1 LIVGDLRVNRN
12 WVLPDRSVSVTSQSH
27 GDVLPRKLIDPGW
40 QTDVL
45 GGAACVSDAPHMSPP
60 YGGIPVY
67 LAGERPVSIPW
78 SYTKSKSNSMLKSE
92 TAYPTAAQG
101 RTVRIYMSLPR
112 SRMCTQRPGSFK
124 NSVDGAGPPSSRCT
138 LSSRWPENIA
148 YFAALKGVKA
158 ICTRALLPVPTR
170 KNKT

>member
-1 LIVGDLRVNRN
+1 MHRICRRPTVASLCILPVNGRFQFPGVIQRAN
-12 WVLPDRSVSVTSQSH
+12 RTQCSNRKMRTQ
-27 GDVLPRKLIDPGW
+27 LPRKAE
-40 QTDVL
+40 QF
-45 GGAACVSDAPHMSPP
+45 
-60 YGGIPVY
+60 VY
-67 LAGERPVSIPW
+67 ICR
-78 SYTKSKSNSMLKSE
+78 
-92 TAYPTAAQG
+92 
-101 RTVRIYMSLPR
+101 SLDLECAR
-112 SRMCTQRPGSFK
+112 NDQDSSK

>member
-1 LIVGDLRVNRN
+1 MIHLLLVRHPSGFGPSNTPRGKMSSKKKDCILVVGDLMVNRN

-92 TAYPTAAQG
+92 NAYPTAAQG

-112 SRMCTQRPGSFK
+112 SRMCTQRPG
-124 NSVDGAGPPSSRCT
+124 
-138 LSSRWPENIA
+138 
-148 YFAALKGVKA
+148 
-158 ICTRALLPVPTR
+158 
-170 KNKT
+170 